1 MAAWGTELFVVPKIQ
16 QTHYLCRPFASLR
29 FRHINY
35 YILKKILSI
44 GLIALI
50 LLQSSGKIW
59 IYFSF
64 KINQQYIAKALCINR
79 DKPEMHCNG
88 QCVLMQRIRASEAA
102 ERQKIPLKLK
112 EYPEA
117 VYCFLPEQW
126 DIQPE
131 ALEQPKKRAI
141 TVYQPPFTAIWVKG
155 IFHPPQPGQ
164 FKDHTSARLAAV

>member
-1 MAAWGTELFVVPKIQ
+1 
-16 QTHYLCRPFASLR
+16 
-29 FRHINY
+29 
-35 YILKKILSI
+35 LKKILSI
-44 GLIALI
+44 CLIALI

-64 KINQQYIAKALCINR
+64 KINQQYIARALCINR

-88 QCVLMQRIRASEAA
+88 QCVLMQRIRANEAA

-117 VYCFLPEQW
+117 VYCFLTEQW
-126 DIQPE
+126 DIQPKV
-131 ALEQPKKRAI
+131 LEQPQKRPI

-155 IFHPPQPGQ
+155 IFHPPQPGPV
-164 FKDHTSARLAAV
+164 KGYISVRLAAV